1 LDCSRYARTERDN
14 SGCCERPEQ
23 RWNGRPRIKLYGT
36 SKSRANR
43 CLWALEEL
51 GLDYEHIPVNFGEES
66 HRPAYL
72 AINPNGRVP
81 ALDDNGVILWESIAI
96 NLYLADKYGTAPL
109 CPHNPELRGKC
120 YQWSLWA
127 VNEIEPRV
135 YTLMAHR
142 VWKPPGQRDQT
153 AVRRAIEELI
163 EPFRILNDT
172 LKGGSYLV
180 GGAFSI
186 ADLNVAS
193 ISRALKLTHNLDL
206 SQTPPVEDWLKR
218 CLGRKAYQRVLAM
231 K

>member
-1 LDCSRYARTERDN
+1 M
-14 SGCCERPEQ
+14 
-23 RWNGRPRIKLYGT
+23 IKLYGT

-109 CPHNPELRGKC
+109 WPHNPDLRGKC

-163 EPFRILNDT
+163 EPFRILNDA

-193 ISRALKLTHNLDL
+193 ISRAQAD
-206 SQTPPVEDWLKR
+206 SQPRSFTDAAS
-218 CLGRKAYQRVLAM
+218 GRLAEEVPRSEGVPARAGDEVGARSGRESGIRNILIATALW
-231 K
+231 